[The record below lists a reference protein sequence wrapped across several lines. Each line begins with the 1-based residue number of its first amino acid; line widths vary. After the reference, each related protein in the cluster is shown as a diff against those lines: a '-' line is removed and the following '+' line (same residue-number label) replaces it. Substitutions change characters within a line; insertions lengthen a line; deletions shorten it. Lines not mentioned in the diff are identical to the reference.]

1 MPGRVRHFLSLD
13 LGQPSEWAALVVL
26 ERPLVDARAHP
37 SQRRPRYAMRHL
49 RRFALGSPYPAI
61 IREVV
66 KLLRTPA
73 LVRPAP
79 RAILTDTVWG

>member
-1 MPGRVRHFLSLD
+1 MPGLVRHFLSLD
-13 LGQPSEWAALVVL
+13 LGQPNKWTALAVPG
-26 ERPLVDARAHP
+26 RPLVDARAHP
-37 SQRRPRYAMRHL
+37 SQRRPRYALRHL
-49 RRFALGSPYPAI
+49 HRFALGNPYPEI